1 MTFLRQLRFFRKG
14 YQGATTLGRHHVP
27 KFDLLRGIMRLGNA
41 SLGGLA
47 R

>member
-14 YQGATTLGRHHVP
+14 YQGATTLGRHHVHHVP
-27 KFDLLRGIMRLGNA
+27 NFDLLRGHHE
-41 SLGGLA
+41 A